1 MDKRL
6 VKAVVGLVVLGFVA
20 NLAPS
25 SGQNRTLTIHY
36 GSGDK
41 AEARAKAA
49 LKLAGKLVGLL
60 PGILEQFRA
69 RRRELVARSTA
80 DAFPQAEVT
89 SLLDST
95 EASLRKELKKQ
106 ELEPLRNYVAE
117 VFDTARRDLGL
128 SPRTALHHQPRPQ
141 ATLASLSL
149 AFREEAQDSRLER
162 VLDGI
167 GAFLAN
173 LHEKSTRKDLAVN
186 LCVLSKPTDAKILMH
201 SAAGRKIEPLN
212 TNGRLESLVRGN
224 YHFTLE
230 KRRHPTIDCGKPE
243 GCPIDLYDRK
253 QPLLSSKFNDRDD
266 YQVQEGWTK
275 ECGGR

>member
-6 VKAVVGLVVLGFVA
+6 VKAVAGLVVLGFVA
-20 NLAPS
+20 SLAPS
-25 SGQNRTLTIHY
+25 SGQNRTLTIRY

-80 DAFPQAEVT
+80 DAFPRAEVA

-95 EASLRKELKKQ
+95 EASLRKQFKKK
-106 ELEPLRNYVAE
+106 ELEPLRDYVAE

-128 SPRTALHHQPRPQ
+128 SPKTALRHQPRPQ
-141 ATLASLSL
+141 AVFASLGL
-149 AFREEAQDSRLER
+149 ALQEEARGSLLDR
-162 VLDGI
+162 VLGPID
-167 GAFLAN
+167 ALLVD
-173 LHEKSTRKDLAVN
+173 LHDKATRKDLAVD
-186 LCVLSKPTDAKILMH
+186 LCVVSVPPEAKILLH
-201 SAAGRKIEPLN
+201 SAAGRKIEPLK
-212 TNGRLESLVRGN
+212 TNGRLENLVRGN

-230 KRRHPTIDCGKPE
+230 KRRHSRIDCASPE
-243 GCPIDLYDRK
+243 GCPINLYDKKR
-253 QPLLSSKFNDRDD
+253 PLLTSDFQDSGD
-266 YQVQEGWTK
+266 YQVREGWTR